1 MDRSAMSR
9 AINYP
14 YSLDPVGVTEA
25 TEQANKIW
33 LDRLLTLL
41 STNVGQRPM
50 LTSYG
55 TDLMRALFENENV
68 LDTSIKQAVS
78 TAVTVW
84 LPEIKI
90 SSISTVLPEYGGQA
104 QVTITVILPDSTIK
118 TLDVSSAIFS
128 SDGTVTAVR

>member
-1 MDRSAMSR
+1 
-9 AINYP
+9 
-14 YSLDPVGVTEA
+14 
-25 TEQANKIW
+25 
-33 LDRLLTLL
+33 
-41 STNVGQRPM
+41 M

-68 LDTSIKQAVS
+68 LDTAIKQAVS

-90 SSISTVLPEYGGQA
+90 SDISTVLPEYGGQA

>member
-1 MDRSAMSR
+1 MSS

-14 YSLDPVGVTEA
+14 YTIDPVGVVA
-25 TEQANKIW
+25 TTDQPSKIW

-68 LDTSIKQAVS
+68 LDTAIKQAVN

>member
-1 MDRSAMSR
+1 MSS

-14 YSLDPVGVTEA
+14 YSLDPVGVVDT
-25 TEQANKIW
+25 TSQANKIW

-68 LDTSIKQAVS
+68 IDAAVKQAVT
-78 TAVTVW
+78 TAITVW
-84 LPEIKI
+84 LPEIKLSNI
-90 SSISTVLPEYGGQA
+90 TTTLPEYGGQA
-104 QVTITVILPDSTIK
+104 QVSITVILPDSTIK
-118 TLDVSSAIFS
+118 TLDVSSALFS

>member
-1 MDRSAMSR
+1 MSS

-14 YSLDPVGVTEA
+14 YSLDPVGVVDT
-25 TEQANKIW
+25 TEQSSKIW

-68 LDTSIKQAVS
+68 LDTAIKQAVN

-90 SSISTVLPEYGGQA
+90 SNISTVLPEYGGQA

-118 TLDVSSAIFS
+118 TLDVSSALFS

>member
-1 MDRSAMSR
+1 MDRSAMSS

-14 YSLDPVGVTEA
+14 YSLDPVGVVDT
-25 TEQANKIW
+25 TEQPSKIW

-68 LDTSIKQAVS
+68 LDTAIKQAVS

-90 SSISTVLPEYGGQA
+90 GNISTVLPEYGGQA

-118 TLDVSSAIFS
+118 TLDVSSALFS

>member
-1 MDRSAMSR
+1 MSS

-14 YSLDPVGVTEA
+14 FTLDPVGVVA
-25 TEQANKIW
+25 TTDRANKIW

-68 LDTSIKQAVS
+68 LDAAVKQAVN

-118 TLDVSSAIFS
+118 TLDVSSALFS

>member
-1 MDRSAMSR
+1 MDRSAMSS

-14 YSLDPVGVTEA
+14 YTLSPDGAVEITERA
-25 TEQANKIW
+25 SKIW

-55 TDLMRALFENENV
+55 TNLMQALFENENV

-78 TAVTVW
+78 TAVRVW

-90 SSISTVLPEYGGQA
+90 QSISTLLPEYGGQA
-104 QVTITVILPDSTIK
+104 QVTITVMLPDSTIK
-118 TLDVSSAIFS
+118 TLDVSSALFS

>member
-1 MDRSAMSR
+1 MDRSAMSS

-14 YSLDPVGVTEA
+14 YTLDPVGVVA
-25 TEQANKIW
+25 TTDQPSKIW

-68 LDTSIKQAVS
+68 LDTAIKQAVN

>member
-1 MDRSAMSR
+1 MSR
-9 AINYP
+9 AIDYP
-14 YSLDPVGVTEA
+14 YTLDPSGALEI

-78 TAVTVW
+78 TAVRVW

-90 SSISTVLPEYGGQA
+90 NSISTLFPEYGGQA

-118 TLDVSSAIFS
+118 TLEVSSAIFS

>member
-1 MDRSAMSR
+1 MSS

-14 YSLDPVGVTEA
+14 YTLSPDGVVEI

-55 TDLMRALFENENV
+55 TDLMQALFENENV
-68 LDTSIKQAVS
+68 LDTSIKQAV
-78 TAVTVW
+78 TNAVRVW
-84 LPEIKI
+84 LPEIKVQ
-90 SSISTVLPEYGGQA
+90 SISTILPEYGGQA
-104 QVTITVILPDSTIK
+104 QVTITVMLPDSTIK
-118 TLDVSSAIFS
+118 TLNVSSALFS

>member
-14 YSLDPVGVTEA
+14 YSLDPVGATEA

>member
-1 MDRSAMSR
+1 MDRSAMSS

-14 YSLDPVGVTEA
+14 YTLDPVGVVA
-25 TEQANKIW
+25 TTDQSSKIW

-68 LDTSIKQAVS
+68 LDTAIKQAVN

-104 QVTITVILPDSTIK
+104 QVTITEQ
-118 TLDVSSAIFS
+118 
-128 SDGTVTAVR
+128 